1 MKPRFIRVSILL
13 VLLTNLILSAF
24 TQESLRLLPADSR
37 IIITGTSN
45 LHDWEETVGQFEV
58 ALVMKFEKNEI
69 LGIDR
74 VHFSCKSASISSDN
88 SIMTNKTMDA
98 LRTDKY
104 PEIVFTMVS
113 LDKLTSTY
121 GKFSGVLTGDLDLA
135 GVKKRIS
142 IAFSGHYENHRIKIT
157 AARDINL
164 NDFNI
169 KPPTAMMGALKTG
182 ENVVISFQLQFSAGY
197 QTD

>member
-1 MKPRFIRVSILL
+1 MFLRISILL
-13 VLLTNLILSAF
+13 VLLTNGIVSAVSQQSVRF
-24 TQESLRLLPADSR
+24 LPTDSR

-45 LHDWEETVGQFEV
+45 LHDWEETVEQFDV

-69 LGIDR
+69 LGIDH
-74 VHFSCKSASISSDN
+74 VHFNCKSGSISSDN

-113 LDKLTSTY
+113 IDKLVSVN

-135 GVKKRIS
+135 GVTKRIS
-142 IAFSGHYENHRIKIT
+142 IAFSGHYENNRIKIT
-157 AARDINL
+157 AAKDINL
-164 NDFNI
+164 NDFKI
-169 KPPTAMMGALKTG
+169 KPPTAMMGTLKTG
-182 ENVVISFQLQFSAGY
+182 ENVVISFQLQFSVS
-197 QTD
+197 

>member
-1 MKPRFIRVSILL
+1 MFLRIIILL
-13 VLLTNLILSAF
+13 VLLTNGIVSAVS
-24 TQESLRLLPADSR
+24 QQSVRLLPTDSR

-45 LHDWEETVGQFEV
+45 LHDWEEKVEQFDV

-69 LGIDR
+69 LGIDH
-74 VHFSCKSASISSDN
+74 VHFNCKSGSISSDN

-104 PEIVFTMVS
+104 PEIIFTMVS
-113 LDKLTSTY
+113 IDKLASVN
-121 GKFSGVLTGDLDLA
+121 GKFSGVLTGDLTLA
-135 GVKKRIS
+135 GVTKRIS

-157 AARDINL
+157 ATKDINIS
-164 NDFNI
+164 DFKI

-182 ENVVISFQLQFSAGY
+182 ENVVISFQLQFSV
-197 QTD
+197 T